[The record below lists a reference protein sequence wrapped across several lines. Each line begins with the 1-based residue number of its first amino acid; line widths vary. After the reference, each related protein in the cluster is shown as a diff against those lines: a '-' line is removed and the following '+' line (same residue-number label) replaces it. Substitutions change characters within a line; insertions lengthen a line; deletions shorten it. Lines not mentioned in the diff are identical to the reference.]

1 MGCLNTN
8 KNISKKPRKI
18 YIDLLSDNEPVIQPE
33 SFCGN
38 KIKTTNYSVYVHKQ
52 I

>member
-1 MGCLNTN
+1 MGCLSLN
-8 KNISKKPRKI
+8 KTKNNKPRTI

-38 KIKTTNYSVYVHKQ
+38 KIKTTNYSVYVHKH